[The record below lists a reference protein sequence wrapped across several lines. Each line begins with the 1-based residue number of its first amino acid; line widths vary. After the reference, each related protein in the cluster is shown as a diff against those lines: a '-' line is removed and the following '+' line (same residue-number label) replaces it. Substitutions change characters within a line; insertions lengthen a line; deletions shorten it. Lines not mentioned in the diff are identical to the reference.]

1 MAKKA
6 GKRTAR
12 PTKKAAPRRRTL
24 DLKEVQAA
32 LERTMASR
40 QRRGATDSTSLQE
53 AIDGIS
59 RFCKERGCGSSMI
72 ISL

>member
-32 LERTMASR
+32 MERTELLRSLREKISELDAAHSSLKDV
-40 QRRGATDSTSLQE
+40 QRRLLQ
-53 AIDGIS
+53 A
-59 RFCKERGCGSSMI
+59 F
-72 ISL
+72 L